1 MEQQISFLSW
11 QTILG
16 SLGLAVYIAQKLTRH
31 VEGHTCSQ
39 HLILMQKWLEG
50 DVWVS

>member
-1 MEQQISFLSW
+1 MEQQINFLCW

-16 SLGLAVYIAQKLTRH
+16 SLGLAVYVVQKIMRH

-39 HLILMQKWLEG
+39 HTILMQNCLEG

>member
-1 MEQQISFLSW
+1 MEQQISFPCW

-16 SLGLAVYIAQKLTRH
+16 SLGLAVYIAQKIMRH
-31 VEGHTCSQ
+31 VEGHSHSQ
-39 HLILMQKWLEG
+39 HLILMQKYLKE